1 MRRTLAWRPL
11 ALTLALAAAW
21 PAHAGLFEDEEARKA
36 ILDLRGKH
44 EQLLNQQRQ
53 SAEQVQQ
60 LQRGLLDLNNQNE
73 QLRAEVARLRG
84 QLEQFQRDV
93 SDVQRRQKDIAQG
106 VDERMKRLEP
116 QKVSLDGKDFMADP
130 EEKRAYEEAIGVL
143 RSGEFDRAQGSL
155 QAFLKRY
162 PASGY
167 ADAARYWL
175 GNAQYGRRDYK
186 EAANTFRQ
194 FAAAAP
200 DHPRVPEA
208 QLALANCQIELR
220 DNKSA
225 KKTLEDLIKAFPKS
239 EAALAARERLVGLK

>member
-1 MRRTLAWRPL
+1 MRRPLAWRPL

-73 QLRAEVARLRG
+73 QLRAEIARLRG

-106 VDERMKRLEP
+106 VDERMKKLEP
-116 QKVSLDGKDFMADP
+116 QKVSLDGKEFMVDP

-143 RSGEFDRAQGSL
+143 RSGDFDRAQGGL

-194 FAAAAP
+194 FTAAAP

-220 DNKSA
+220 DNKAA
-225 KKTLEDLIKAFPKS
+225 KKTLEDLVKAFPKS